1 MSNPFI
7 VDSEDSVYIS
17 HKAATKSWY
26 KNKEELDVNYLMID
40 SATMKFGWGKYD
52 PAEGYSY
59 VWQKDLFTPI
69 DRPSDDHKKAFSVWV
84 LPKYVDGDKNIEH
97 APCLWQRHSF
107 GEYSGFQQMGASFY
121 EESQKPENQNKLP
134 VVKWVGSEA
143 LSIGMG
149 TTAIPKFELAAFK
162 ERPDNFII
170 PSWYGTEEET
180 SVSPVSPKDASSS
193 DVSDTKET
201 PVSFNDEIPF

>member
-40 SATMKFGWGKYD
+40 TATMRFGWGAYS
-52 PAEGYSY
+52 PESGYSY
-59 VWQKDLFTPI
+59 VWQKDLFTPM
-69 DRPSDDHKKAFSVWV
+69 DKPSDDHKKAFSVWV

-121 EESQKPENQNKLP
+121 EESLKPENQNKLP

-143 LSIGMG
+143 MSVGMG
-149 TTAIPKFELAAFK
+149 NTAIPKFELAAFK

-170 PSWYGTEEET
+170 PSWVSSEEGEAKADFL
-180 SVSPVSPKDASSS
+180 PKEPSS
-193 DVSDTKET
+193 DAKTSTFED
-201 PVSFNDEIPF
+201 DEIPF

>member
-26 KNKEELDVNYLMID
+26 KNKEELDVNYFMID
-40 SATMKFGWGKYD
+40 TATIKFGWGKYD

-59 VWQKDLFTPI
+59 IFQKDLFTPI
-69 DRPSDDHKKAFSVWV
+69 DKPSDEHKKAFSVWV

-121 EESQKPENQNKLP
+121 EESLKPENANKLP

-143 LSIGMG
+143 MTVGMG
-149 TTAIPKFELAAFK
+149 NTAIPKFELAAFK

-170 PSWYGTEEET
+170 PSWVSSEEGEAKADFL
-180 SVSPVSPKDASSS
+180 PDEPSS
-193 DVSDTKET
+193 DAKTSTFVD
-201 PVSFNDEIPF
+201 DEIPF

>member
-26 KNKEELDVNYLMID
+26 KNKEELDVNYFMID
-40 SATMKFGWGKYD
+40 TSTMRFGWGAYS
-52 PAEGYSY
+52 PESGYTY
-59 VWQKDLFTPI
+59 VWQKDLFTPM
-69 DRPSDDHKKAFSVWV
+69 DKPSDDHKKAFSVWV

-121 EESQKPENQNKLP
+121 EESLKPENQNKLP

-143 LSIGMG
+143 MTVGMG
-149 TTAIPKFELAAFK
+149 NTAIPKFELAAFK

-170 PSWYGTEEET
+170 PSWVSSEEGEAKADFL
-180 SVSPVSPKDASSS
+180 PDEPSS
-193 DVSDTKET
+193 DAKTSTFVD
-201 PVSFNDEIPF
+201 DEIPF

>member
-1 MSNPFI
+1 MKN
-7 VDSEDSVYIS
+7 
-17 HKAATKSWY
+17 HK
-26 KNKEELDVNYLMID
+26 
-40 SATMKFGWGKYD
+40 
-52 PAEGYSY
+52 
-59 VWQKDLFTPI
+59 
-69 DRPSDDHKKAFSVWV
+69 
-84 LPKYVDGDKNIEH
+84 
-97 APCLWQRHSF
+97 
-107 GEYSGFQQMGASFY
+107 
-121 EESQKPENQNKLP
+121 SQKIKDKLP

-193 DVSDTKET
+193 DVTDTTET

>member
-26 KNKEELDVNYLMID
+26 KNKEELDVNYFMID
-40 SATMKFGWGKYD
+40 TATMKFGWGKYD

-59 VWQKDLFTPI
+59 VWQKDLFTPM
-69 DRPSDDHKKAFSVWV
+69 DKPSDEHKKAFSVWV

-121 EESQKPENQNKLP
+121 EESLKPENQNKLP

-143 LSIGMG
+143 MTVGMG
-149 TTAIPKFELAAFK
+149 NTAIPKFELAAFK

-170 PSWYGTEEET
+170 PSWVSSEEGEAKST
-180 SVSPVSPKDASSS
+180 FLPDEPSS
-193 DVSDTKET
+193 DAKTSTFVD
-201 PVSFNDEIPF
+201 DEIPF

>member
-26 KNKEELDVNYLMID
+26 KNKEELDVNYFMID
-40 SATMKFGWGKYD
+40 TATMKFGWGKYD

-59 VWQKDLFTPI
+59 VWQKDLFTPM
-69 DRPSDDHKKAFSVWV
+69 DKPSDDHKKAFSVWV

-121 EESQKPENQNKLP
+121 EESLKPENQNKLP

-143 LSIGMG
+143 MTVGMG
-149 TTAIPKFELAAFK
+149 NTAIPKFELAAFK

-170 PSWYGTEEET
+170 PSW
-180 SVSPVSPKDASSS
+180 VSS
-193 DVSDTKET
+193 
-201 PVSFNDEIPF
+201 

>member
-26 KNKEELDVNYLMID
+26 KNKEELDVNYFMID
-40 SATMKFGWGKYD
+40 TVTMRFGWGKYD

-59 VWQKDLFTPI
+59 VWQKDLFTPM
-69 DRPSDDHKKAFSVWV
+69 DKPSDEHKKAFSVWV

-121 EESQKPENQNKLP
+121 EESLKPENENKLP

-143 LSIGMG
+143 MTVGMG
-149 TTAIPKFELAAFK
+149 NTAIPKFELAAFK

-170 PSWYGTEEET
+170 PSWVSSEEGEAKADFL
-180 SVSPVSPKDASSS
+180 PDEPSS
-193 DVSDTKET
+193 DAKTSTFVD
-201 PVSFNDEIPF
+201 DEIPF

>member
-26 KNKEELDVNYLMID
+26 KNKEELDVNYFMID
-40 SATMKFGWGKYD
+40 TATMRFGWGTYS
-52 PAEGYSY
+52 PESGYSY
-59 VWQKDLFTPI
+59 VWQKDLFTPM
-69 DRPSDDHKKAFSVWV
+69 DKPSDDHKKAFSVWV

-121 EESQKPENQNKLP
+121 EESLKPENQNKLP

-143 LSIGMG
+143 MTVGMG
-149 TTAIPKFELAAFK
+149 NTAIPKFELAAFK

-170 PSWYGTEEET
+170 PSWVSSEEGEAKADFL
-180 SVSPVSPKDASSS
+180 PDEPSS
-193 DVSDTKET
+193 DAKTSTFVD
-201 PVSFNDEIPF
+201 DEIPF